1 MTPPNPFDHAPDER
15 LGQLLRAHL
24 APPEDAAFTAR
35 VLARLGAREDSS
47 LDVLARWARAG
58 IAAALI
64 LALAATAAARASATA
79 TAVADDGLLPSAE
92 TMLASA
98 TSTR

>member
-47 LDVLARWARAG
+47 LDVLARAG

>member
-15 LGQLLRAHL
+15 LGALLRAHL
-24 APPEDAAFTAR
+24 APPEDATFSAR

-58 IAAALI
+58 VAAALI
-64 LALAATAAARASATA
+64 LALAATAVARART
-79 TAVADDGLLPSAE
+79 TAVALADDALLPSAE
-92 TMLASA
+92 TLLASA
-98 TSTR
+98 TSGR